1 MSPLDSGSAAA
12 RATAGIGLRAPH
24 IAEVLATR
32 PALSFL
38 EVHSENYMGGGPA
51 LRQLETIRAHYPLS
65 LHGVGLSL
73 GSAEGIDADHLARLK
88 ALVERIEPALVSE
101 HLSWSV
107 AGGVYLNDLLPLPLT
122 EETLIV
128 VSRNVETMQDALKR
142 PVLVENPSSYL
153 RFSQSTIPEPDFLA
167 ALAERTGC
175 GLLCDV
181 NNIYVTAENFGL
193 DPRPYLDALP
203 PAAVGE
209 MHLAGHFRDTRGGRA
224 LLIDDHGAPVADAVW
239 DLYRHAVGR
248 FGPAPTL
255 IEWDSKL
262 PELPVLLAEAR
273 RADAIAGACL
283 AEPTHA

>member
-1 MSPLDSGSAAA
+1 MSPLDSDSAAA

-51 LRQLETIRAHYPLS
+51 LRRLEAIRAHYPLS

-107 AGGVYLNDLLPLPLT
+107 TGGVYLNDLLPLPLT
-122 EETLIV
+122 EETLVV
-128 VSRNVETMQDALKR
+128 VSRNVETMQDTLKR

-153 RFSQSTIPEPDFLA
+153 RFRQSTIPEPDFLA
-167 ALAERTGC
+167 AIAERTGC

-193 DPRPYLDALP
+193 DPRAYLDALP

-209 MHLAGHFRDTRGGRA
+209 MHLAGHFRDTRGSRA

-239 DLYRHAVGR
+239 DLYRYAVGR
-248 FGPAPTL
+248 FSPAPTL
-255 IEWDSKL
+255 IEWDSRL

-273 RADAIAGACL
+273 RADAIAGARL